1 MGARG
6 PGVWQAAQRRSELS
20 LGGSSGGDCPSLL
33 EGGRRGS
40 PGAAA
45 LCSPGGRSRLG
56 EQGEDRRLRHA
67 VFQGPCPSSEQG
79 TPELLRTSDCDFV
92 FEWETPLVCPD
103 EVKADGCALTD
114 EQLLYSFNLT
124 SLSKSTFKV
133 TPGDLGA
140 AAGVLAGAHRA

>member
-1 MGARG
+1 M
-6 PGVWQAAQRRSELS
+6 WQAAQRRSELS

-67 VFQGPCPSSEQG
+67 VFQGPSPLPSREPPS
-79 TPELLRTSDCDFV
+79 C
-92 FEWETPLVCPD
+92 
-103 EVKADGCALTD
+103 
-114 EQLLYSFNLT
+114 
-124 SLSKSTFKV
+124 
-133 TPGDLGA
+133 
-140 AAGVLAGAHRA
+140 